1 MKMENVG
8 GGCKNLPWQAS
19 PLGRHDPGDTIEADE
34 CSSRTASE
42 PDLGDSNESHRSSN
56 SNPILRHPRGAVAT
70 AAASG
75 NFQERSNPNDDSEMK
90 GRCDENDGDEEDEL
104 EYDYDN
110 GGDCGGFGRFGYDN
124 EGENHGGAS
133 SQGGFWYGEGGGA
146 SALEAALGQ
155 WGGYLDVTAAVTAEA
170 DLAVTSAADAGGVD
184 PEDESW
190 EIVDAPVHWEGDSK
204 VRSQHQMR

>member
-1 MKMENVG
+1 MIFLFSCEI
-8 GGCKNLPWQAS
+8 LPSQAS
-19 PLGRHDPGDTIEADE
+19 PLGRQDPGDTIEADE

-42 PDLGDSNESHRSSN
+42 PDLGDSKENGRSSN
-56 SNPILRHPRGAVAT
+56 SNPILRHPKGTTAT

-75 NFQERSNPNDDSEMK
+75 NFQERSNPNDDSDMK
-90 GRCDENDGDEEDEL
+90 GRGDENDIYEEDEL
-104 EYDYDN
+104 DYDYDD
-110 GGDCGGFGRFGYDN
+110 GEDCGDFDRFDYDD
-124 EGENHGGAS
+124 EGEDHGGAS

-155 WGGYLDVTAAVTAEA
+155 WGGYLDVTATVSAEA
-170 DLAVTSAADAGGVD
+170 SFAGTSAADTADAEGVD

-204 VRSQHQMR
+204 ARFRY